1 MKKSFLYLIVAL
13 GLIQLSYSCTPKSK
27 IPFLAKMN
35 IYADSLI
42 DEPFPD
48 SLNYTNRGLKLTKEQ
63 CYALCSDSLWLTI
76 VSIKKINDKYL
87 IFFNEYQT
95 DVRCALFNEQGKI
108 IDWCDFCGAIAPS
121 YCYPKEKGIIRIERH
136 IEADSLDCE
145 QTIWNIKYID
155 NNKFETKVIIN
166 DSVTVTRLYSVSDKI
181 TLLSKTE
188 SKHIDTPAY
197 DIITTPIS
205 QAKDICDKLTTYK
218 ELRKKSDYGCTVLR
232 RLFEGNVMI
241 NLLKYNAKDALQW
254 IYDHRTNKRMEFY
267 VKDACSHY
275 PGHYDRSLSINFLKS
290 QILQLKDKQA
300 QEYLLK
306 MPVFTDNDD
315 NTLVYINR
323 N

>member
-1 MKKSFLYLIVAL
+1 MKKSFLYLIIAL
-13 GLIQLSYSCTPKSK
+13 GLIQLSYSCTPESK

-48 SLNYTNRGLKLTKEQ
+48 SLNYTKRGLKLTKEL
-63 CYALCSDSLWLTI
+63 YYTLCSDSFAMSI
-76 VSIKKINDKYL
+76 VSIKQINNNYL
-87 IFFNEYQT
+87 IFFNDRAST
-95 DVRCALFNEQGKI
+95 NCGLFNEQGII
-108 IDWCDFCGAIAPS
+108 IDLCKICGLKSPDYS
-121 YCYPKEKGIIRIERH
+121 PRKDGSCLIRIC
-136 IEADSLDCE
+136 IDTLYLD
-145 QTIWNIKYID
+145 QTIWNMKYLD
-155 NNKFETKVIIN
+155 NNKFETTVVIN

-188 SKHIDTPAY
+188 SGHIDTPAY

-218 ELRKKSDYGCTVLR
+218 ELRKKSDYGCETLGR
-232 RLFEGNVMI
+232 SFGGNVMI
-241 NLLKYNAKDALQW
+241 DLLKYNAKDALQW

>member
-1 MKKSFLYLIVAL
+1 MKKSFLYLIIAL
-13 GLIQLSYSCTPKSK
+13 GLIQLCYSCTPESK

-63 CYALCSDSLWLTI
+63 CYALCSDSLWQTI

-145 QTIWNIKYID
+145 QNHL
-155 NNKFETKVIIN
+155 E
-166 DSVTVTRLYSVSDKI
+166 
-181 TLLSKTE
+181 
-188 SKHIDTPAY
+188 H
-197 DIITTPIS
+197 
-205 QAKDICDKLTTYK
+205 
-218 ELRKKSDYGCTVLR
+218 
-232 RLFEGNVMI
+232 
-241 NLLKYNAKDALQW
+241 
-254 IYDHRTNKRMEFY
+254 
-267 VKDACSHY
+267 
-275 PGHYDRSLSINFLKS
+275 
-290 QILQLKDKQA
+290 QIH
-300 QEYLLK
+300 
-306 MPVFTDNDD
+306 
-315 NTLVYINR
+315 
-323 N
+323 